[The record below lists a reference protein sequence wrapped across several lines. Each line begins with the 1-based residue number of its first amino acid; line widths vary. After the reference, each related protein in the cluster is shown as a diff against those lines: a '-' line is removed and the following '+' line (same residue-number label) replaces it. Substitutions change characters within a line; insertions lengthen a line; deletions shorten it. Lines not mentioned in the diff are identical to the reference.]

1 MQPTAHDRGAPRL
14 MLRVSGAAKISS
26 MRCPVRTLVMLITA
40 CSTCATAANAECVRF
55 GPSGLNWPG
64 VEAVFDGTVVELKES
79 GEMQVAQMQ
88 VHRVFKGHLPPRIE
102 VYHRPDIEASG
113 IEAGQRY
120 VLPLLRMN
128 PSGTGIVP
136 RRPFLEPKDDPSLV
150 WGTTGC
156 GGVARDTLKQDGTLH
171 GFGRGWPPT
180 R

>member
-1 MQPTAHDRGAPRL
+1 MPCENPRDADHCVL
-14 MLRVSGAAKISS
+14 
-26 MRCPVRTLVMLITA
+26 
-40 CSTCATAANAECVRF
+40 TCATAANAECVRF

-64 VEAVFDGTVVELKES
+64 VEVVFDGTVVELKES

-128 PSGTGIVP
+128 PSGTGIV
-136 RRPFLEPKDDPSLV
+136 R
-150 WGTTGC
+150 
-156 GGVARDTLKQDGTLH
+156 
-171 GFGRGWPPT
+171 FGRFWNPRTIPRSCGERRGAAAWRATP
-180 R
+180 